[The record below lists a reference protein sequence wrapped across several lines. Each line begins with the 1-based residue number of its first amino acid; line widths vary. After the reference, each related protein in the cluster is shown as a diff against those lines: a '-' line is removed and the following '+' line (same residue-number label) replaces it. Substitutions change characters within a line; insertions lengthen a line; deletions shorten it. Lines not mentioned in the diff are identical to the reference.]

1 MRGAWVGMAVGTAM
15 AGLAAAPQAWAVDA
29 EAYQLRNFG
38 DLVALCAADDE
49 AEAVQLCRGYIL
61 GAGSLYLEL
70 VRAKRLNAWTCA
82 DPVPTVDEAR
92 AKIVAWAQRNPK
104 TQGEQAID
112 GLWRA
117 AVAIWPCPR
126 G

>member
-1 MRGAWVGMAVGTAM
+1 MRGALIGIAM
-15 AGLAAAPQAWAVDA
+15 AGLAAVPQARAVEA
-29 EAYQLRNFG
+29 EAYQLRHFG

-49 AEAVQLCRGYIL
+49 AEAVQLCRGYII

-70 VRAKRLNAWTCA
+70 VRAKRINAWACA

-92 AKIVAWAQRNPK
+92 ARIVAWAQQNPNSRS
-104 TQGEQAID
+104 EHAID

-117 AVAIWPCPR
+117 AASIWPCPR